1 MKFDRRELLLGGAG
15 TAASLMIPG
24 SAVRAQSPASIGT
37 FPDGVSADSVFVG
50 LTIPLT
56 GVFSG
61 DGGDLKL
68 GYELAIAQI
77 NAGDVGR
84 AEMGYQGQGRSR
96 SPDPLQ
102 SIGHRGQA

>member
-1 MKFDRRELLLGGAG
+1 MQFDRRQVLLGGAG
-15 TAASLMIPG
+15 TAAGLMLPSRIM
-24 SAVRAQSPASIGT
+24 AQSPASIGT

-77 NAGDVGR
+77 NAGDDAAQKWGIKGKGVLGR
-84 AEMGYQGQGRSR
+84 QIRYKVS
-96 SPDPLQ
+96 DNVN
-102 SIGHRGQA
+102 

>member
-1 MKFDRRELLLGGAG
+1 IEGCVMQFDRRQLLLGGVGGAAAMMVPG
-15 TAASLMIPG
+15 FGAMAQTPTAL
-24 SAVRAQSPASIGT
+24 GT
-37 FPDGVSADSVFVG
+37 FPDGVAADSVFVG

-77 NAGDVGR
+77 NAGDEVAQKWGLK
-84 AEMGYQGQGRSR
+84 GKGV
-96 SPDPLQ
+96 L
-102 SIGHRGQA
+102 